1 MAGISEVQGFPDSIR
16 LPIVRL
22 AEEWFASPDRPRPVP
37 EVAKFWDALVE
48 RWVND
53 PSCPL
58 LIRKSTKTNP
68 RGGEVQHPSGRTVVC
83 VDNSPAHWTL
93 ASAIAGETPT
103 LEGLRTA
110 LESGEWPVVFAMSLA
125 DVERLPRYRG
135 ILARSERA
143 KELNKGRWKVCHIEE
158 VGLRSKGGVES
169 FPIDVLVEQCRR
181 LLSPSNMFVVPNS
194 HGGFGELPE
203 VVEVF
208 RRAVLR

>member
-1 MAGISEVQGFPDSIR
+1 MR
-16 LPIVRL
+16 LHMTSL
-22 AEEWFASPDRPRPVP
+22 AEEWLASPDRPRPAHN
-37 EVAKFWDALVE
+37 VAKHWDALVE
-48 RWVND
+48 GWVTD

-58 LIRKSTKTNP
+58 LIRKSTKLNP
-68 RGGEVQHPSGRTVVC
+68 RGCEVRHSSGRAIVC

-93 ASAIAGETPT
+93 ASAIAGDTPT
-103 LEGLRTA
+103 LDELRVA

-125 DVERLPRYRG
+125 EAKQLPRYRG
-135 ILARSERA
+135 ILARSARA
-143 KELNKGRWKVCHIEE
+143 KVLNKGRWKVCHIEE

-208 RRAVLR
+208 RRALPR